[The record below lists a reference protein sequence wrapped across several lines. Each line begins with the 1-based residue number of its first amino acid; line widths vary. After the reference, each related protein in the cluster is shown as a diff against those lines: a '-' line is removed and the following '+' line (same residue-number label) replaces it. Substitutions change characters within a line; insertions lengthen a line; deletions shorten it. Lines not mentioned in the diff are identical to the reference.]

1 MNRRIFVA
9 VLAAI
14 ACAIAIYMALYQW
27 RVIAGVF
34 DPLGGSQTRRVLD
47 SNVSLMIRRITGVPD
62 SALGAFAYLVEIVL
76 AIAARRRWTI
86 VLYGLWSLGLALAG
100 VTLVG
105 MQIFVVHAIC
115 FLCCCT
121 ATISVVIFAIVAA
134 EFYRSWIG
142 SGL

>member
-1 MNRRIFVA
+1 MNRRIVVA

-14 ACAIAIYMALYQW
+14 ACAIALYMALYQW

-47 SNVSLMIRRITGVPD
+47 SNVSQMIRRITGVPD

-76 AIAARRRWTI
+76 AAAARRRWTI

-100 VTLVG
+100 VTLVA

-121 ATISVVIFAIVAA
+121 ATISILIAIDGVSSL
-134 EFYRSWIG
+134 RSA
-142 SGL
+142 L